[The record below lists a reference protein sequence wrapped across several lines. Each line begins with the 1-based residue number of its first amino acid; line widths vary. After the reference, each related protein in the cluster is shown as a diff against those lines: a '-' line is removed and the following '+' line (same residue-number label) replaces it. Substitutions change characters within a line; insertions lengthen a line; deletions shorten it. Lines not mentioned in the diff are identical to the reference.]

1 MKLLSPDGGY
11 DLEVIMGLRI
21 ATNVSSVNAQ
31 RHLRE
36 TRSLLDRSLE
46 RLSSGYR
53 INRAGDDAAGLAIS
67 EKLRAKTRGLVQ
79 AERNANDGIS
89 LIQVAEGGLNEVQ
102 NILVRLREL
111 GVQAAS
117 DTIGDRERRYLDEEY
132 QNLKEELDRIANST
146 EFNGTYLLDGTGG
159 SLDFQVNTG
168 GLNLLG
174 VDRISFDAFQLDV
187 NSDKLGLEEL
197 NIRDKFSSQRSLS
210 PIDEAI
216 QEVSSIRGQLGALE
230 NRLTSTI
237 SNLNISIENMTAA
250 RSRIKDVDVA
260 AESAEL
266 TRNNILTQAGV
277 SVLAQAN
284 NLPQM
289 ALQLLQQR

>member
-1 MKLLSPDGGY
+1 
-11 DLEVIMGLRI
+11 MGLRI
-21 ATNVSSVNAQ
+21 ATNVSSLTSQ

-36 TRSLLDRSLE
+36 TRELLDRSLE

-79 AERNANDGIS
+79 AQRNASDGIS

-117 DTIGDRERRYLDEEY
+117 DTIGARERKYLDLEY
-132 QNLKEELDRIANST
+132 QSLKQELDRIANGT
-146 EFNGTYLLDGTGG
+146 EFNGTFLLDGTGG

-168 GLNLLG
+168 GENLLG
-174 VDRISFDAFQLDV
+174 VDRISFDAFKLDV
-187 NSDKLGLEEL
+187 NTDKLGMEEL
-197 NIRDKFSSQRSLS
+197 SVDSKVNAQTSLTSIDK
-210 PIDEAI
+210 AI
-216 QEVSSIRGQLGALE
+216 EDVSATRAELGAIE
-230 NRLTSTI
+230 NRLSSTI
-237 SNLNISIENMTAA
+237 RNVGISIENLSAA
-250 RSRIKDVDVA
+250 RSRIKDVDI
-260 AESAEL
+260 AEETAEM
-266 TRNNILTQAGV
+266 TKHNILMQAGT

-284 NLPQM
+284 NVPKL
-289 ALQLLQQR
+289 ALSLLQN